1 MRLREKIADG
11 PVLSLIESFVQAS
24 ILDGLEGW
32 NPTAGAPQGAVL
44 SPLLSNIYLDPL
56 DHLMARAGFAMVRYA
71 DDFVILCR
79 TPEEANRALE
89 LVRTWVSENG
99 LTLHPTKSKVVDART
114 EGFDFLGYSI
124 VDRVVPPMEYALS

>member
-1 MRLREKIADG
+1 MGRSPDLKGYFDSIPHDCLMMRLREKIADG

-71 DDFVILCR
+71 DD
-79 TPEEANRALE
+79 
-89 LVRTWVSENG
+89 
-99 LTLHPTKSKVVDART
+99 
-114 EGFDFLGYSI
+114 
-124 VDRVVPPMEYALS
+124 